1 MNYRKIW
8 ESYYG
13 EIPTDS
19 LGRTFDIHHIDGNRS
34 NNDITNLMCL
44 SLEDHYKIHLKQ
56 FNETKSE
63 KEFRSLVFLSSRLG
77 KPVEDLSGWLVSDET
92 KNKIRNK
99 LLGSKRPPEVV
110 KKYQEKLKGYVWK
123 PEDIESRRQGLLRYH
138 KEMTEDTKNEWRNKL
153 SNSHK
158 GKVITESTKE
168 KLSRV
173 NSKLTDNEVLLIYDL
188 IMSGERYKIISER
201 FNISQS
207 QITSIKQKKTYKWL
221 WN

>member
-63 KEFRSLVFLSSRLG
+63 KEFR
-77 KPVEDLSGWLVSDET
+77 
-92 KNKIRNK
+92 
-99 LLGSKRPPEVV
+99 
-110 KKYQEKLKGYVWK
+110 
-123 PEDIESRRQGLLRYH
+123 
-138 KEMTEDTKNEWRNKL
+138 
-153 SNSHK
+153 
-158 GKVITESTKE
+158 
-168 KLSRV
+168 
-173 NSKLTDNEVLLIYDL
+173 
-188 IMSGERYKIISER
+188 
-201 FNISQS
+201 
-207 QITSIKQKKTYKWL
+207 
-221 WN
+221 